1 MPLNREL
8 PEYKNLTKRERE
20 IIRLPVAPPR
30 TNAVE
35 HQAERVKSDK
45 RILERVRK
53 DQPVSEW
60 E

>member
-1 MPLNREL
+1 MPLNREF

-30 TNAVE
+30 GNPVE
-35 HQAERVKSDK
+35 RQAQRVKADKALMERVK
-45 RILERVRK
+45 K